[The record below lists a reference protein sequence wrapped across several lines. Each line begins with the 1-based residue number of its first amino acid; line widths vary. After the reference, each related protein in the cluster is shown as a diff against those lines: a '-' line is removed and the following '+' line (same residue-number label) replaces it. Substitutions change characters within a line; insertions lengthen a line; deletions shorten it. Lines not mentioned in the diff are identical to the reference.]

1 MKSKNKSRS
10 RRLLLVNTFGTLG
23 YLSLLL
29 QWAWTAIILLY
40 PLLQSGAIQ
49 RMLTPKQ
56 PAKPI
61 EAHPEYYSD
70 AAPFIAAIS
79 VIITIAVIVIS
90 VVTILGLPKKIGKT
104 GAKITHSTA
113 DIIVAKTPPLKKH
126 TAKKRNLNLSYKLI
140 IGIKLALTILPAVLL
155 LFAPQI
161 ARLPHQVIITV
172 GNFCLTVSIIYWLIQ
187 YSLAKILHV
196 SVKEIW

>member
-104 GAKITHSTA
+104 GAKIRHNCC
-113 DIIVAKTPPLKKH
+113 KTPAAQETYSKKVE
-126 TAKKRNLNLSYKLI
+126 
-140 IGIKLALTILPAVLL
+140 IKFIVQTNNRYQISANY
-155 LFAPQI
+155 FASCIVTFCATDCP
-161 ARLPHQVIITV
+161 ITTSS
-172 GNFCLTVSIIYWLIQ
+172 NYHCR
-187 YSLAKILHV
+187 
-196 SVKEIW
+196 